1 MASPEQKASNG
12 QTSQSAAVVPK
23 VELVS
28 SGQDERNWRGI
39 GIALIVIVIVCA
51 LIVTAVFLLSP
62 DNEGPKVRNPRL
74 NLMEVLDGSLIPRRF
89 NGTWIS
95 EKELIYRAFDGTLIL
110 YNAETLN
117 KTVLMLNTAFR
128 LYDVHSYSLSADRKY
143 VLLAYAI
150 RKRFRYS
157 YTAKYKYFDIQNYQ
171 TSPLLPSEDNA
182 ELQDV
187 SWGPTGSQLVYVRN
201 NDIYYMAY
209 VGDIPPKRITR
220 SGVNQTI
227 FNGIPDWVYEEEI
240 LGKNNP
246 IWWSEDGTR
255 LCFASF
261 DDSLVPEVQYPWY
274 GNYMD
279 ENNIYPAMVKIRYPK
294 PGTENP
300 TATLWVVDVT
310 FTSNIP
316 APRSL
321 RPPNEIQEREHYF
334 TQVKWIDRSRI
345 AVVWLRRSQNFST
358 VSICHERNGWA
369 CETNLEESST
379 TGWVDMYEPLVFTS
393 DKKYYFLR
401 LPANEEDAGKFRHV
415 AMVSVEDKRRK
426 FLTRGAYDVVQV
438 LAHRQD
444 VRKIYYIS
452 TLPNNSGQRH
462 LFSLTDTTL
471 GNRLLEDC
479 LTCDI
484 GKDCLFNSATF
495 SPGAKF
501 YVLDCLGP
509 GVPRVELRAVDG
521 NKLVS
526 VLDNNEAVRELY
538 QKRALPKVRTFQ
550 VPVEGGFNA
559 NVQLLLP
566 PGLKDDEI
574 TQYPMIVFVYA
585 GPGQQLVTERFEI
598 HWGTYL
604 ASRKNFIYATIDGR
618 GSGNRGD
625 RILHQIYKKLGSV
638 EIEDQMAV
646 SRYLK
651 NDLPFIDPEKI
662 AIWGWSY
669 GGYAAAMALATDTG
683 VFKCGI
689 SVAPVTSWRY
699 YDSVYTERYM
709 QLPSP
714 EQNYLAYEKSSL
726 LKKVANI
733 KGTKFLLVHGTN
745 DDNVHFQQSMILMKA
760 LIDAGV
766 LFQTQI
772 YPDESHNLAHVQSH
786 FYQTMEAFLDRCFDI
801 PRKEDAGL
809 QKISKKVF
817 IGGR

>member
-1 MASPEQKASNG
+1 F
-12 QTSQSAAVVPK
+12 
-23 VELVS
+23 
-28 SGQDERNWRGI
+28 
-39 GIALIVIVIVCA
+39 VIVVICCFSG
-51 LIVTAVFLLSP
+51 TG
-62 DNEGPKVRNPRL
+62 NEGPKVRNPRL

-95 EKELIYRAFDGTLIL
+95 EKELIYRDFDGTLIL

-182 ELQDV
+182 ELQYV

-220 SGVNQTI
+220 SGVDQAI

-240 LGKNNP
+240 LGNNNP

-274 GNYMD
+274 GDYMD
-279 ENNIYPAMVKIRYPK
+279 ENNIYPAIVKIRYPK

-300 TATLWVVDVT
+300 IATLWVVDVT
-310 FTSNIP
+310 FTSSIP

-321 RPPNEIQEREHYF
+321 RPPKEIQEREHYF

-345 AVVWLRRSQNFST
+345 AAVWLRRSQNFSV
-358 VSICHERNGWA
+358 VSICHERKGWA
-369 CETNLEESST
+369 CETNLEEVSS

-393 DKKYYFLR
+393 DKKYYFIR
-401 LPANEEDAGKFRHV
+401 LPANEGDAGKFRHV
-415 AMVSVEDKRRK
+415 AMVSIEDKRRK
-426 FLTRGAYDVVQV
+426 FLTQGAYDVVQI

-444 VRKIYYIS
+444 VRKTYYIS

-462 LFSLTDTTL
+462 LFISM
-471 GNRLLEDC
+471 
-479 LTCDI
+479 
-484 GKDCLFNSATF
+484 
-495 SPGAKF
+495 
-501 YVLDCLGP
+501 
-509 GVPRVELRAVDG
+509 
-521 NKLVS
+521 
-526 VLDNNEAVRELY
+526 LDNNDAVRELY
-538 QKRALPKVRTFQ
+538 QKRALPQVRTFQ

-638 EIEDQMAV
+638 EIEDQMVV

-709 QLPSP
+709 QFPSP
-714 EQNYLAYEKSSL
+714 EQNYLAYERSSL

-745 DDNVHFQQSMILMKA
+745 DDNVHLQQSMILMKA
-760 LIDAGV
+760 LTDAGV

-772 YPDESHNLAHVQSH
+772 YPDESHNLAHVPSH
-786 FYQTMEAFLDRCFDI
+786 FYQTMEAFLDQCFDI
-801 PRKEDAGL
+801 PRKEDIGL
-809 QKISKKVF
+809 QKTSKKVF